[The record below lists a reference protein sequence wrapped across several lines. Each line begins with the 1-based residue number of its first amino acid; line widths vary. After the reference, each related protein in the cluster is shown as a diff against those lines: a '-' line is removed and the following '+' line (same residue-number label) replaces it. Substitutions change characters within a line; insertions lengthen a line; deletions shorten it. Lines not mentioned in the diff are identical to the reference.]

1 MSDLPDFNA
10 EEVEMTEVIEHTE
23 PTTERG
29 AARRVALQVLYEVDC
44 AHHLPGEV
52 LTARLAESETDLS
65 RKTVRYLTQL
75 VQGVVETR
83 SALDAVIQ
91 PYAPEWPLEQVAII
105 DRNILRLALY
115 ELIHQER
122 IPVAVVISEAVELA
136 ALFGA
141 EGAPRFVNGVLA
153 AMAND
158 VASLRERL
166 KPPQEV

>member
-10 EEVEMTEVIEHTE
+10 DEVEMTEVIEHGE

-29 AARRVALQVLYEVDC
+29 AARRIALQVLYEVDC
-44 AHHLPGEV
+44 AHHPPGEV
-52 LTARLAESETDLS
+52 LAARLAEHDLA
-65 RKTVRYLTQL
+65 RKTVRYLSQI
-75 VQGVVETR
+75 VQGVVNTR
-83 SALDAVIQ
+83 ADLDAVIQ
-91 PYAPEWPLEQVAII
+91 PYAPEWPLGQVAIV

-115 ELIHQER
+115 ELANQES

-153 AMAND
+153 AMAKD
-158 VASLRERL
+158 VPVLRERL
-166 KPPQEV
+166 KPRQEA